1 MIGAKR
7 GGPEVADEENKHTVA
22 ESATGDKR
30 YSDPYGLYRRWLG
43 AWEDVRNEAYEGEV
57 SSTEL
62 GELWRRWF
70 ETTFGLQNRISEAG
84 NGFTNNMAPLWKEMA
99 DDISAKMLSGES
111 LPEEPV
117 KFFVQW
123 YNETEERWSET
134 ADELVRRDEVLESMG
149 RFFETYARSEA
160 ESRQA
165 LEEGLKN
172 RRVPARS
179 DVARV
184 AKLVVVVENK
194 VDRIE
199 ETLEDLVQDNSE
211 ATTVGAVNGLEER
224 MERLEGKM
232 DRILTALER
241 LESDDQDTPEMPR
254 RSSAQKDADEAVTP
268 LEGLSLELIEAG
280 YVGAGGRGVVK
291 GPKTKEED

>member
-1 MIGAKR
+1 M
-7 GGPEVADEENKHTVA
+7 ADEENKRTAA
-22 ESATGDKR
+22 ESVTGEKR
-30 YSDPYGLYRRWLG
+30 YPDPYGFYRRWLG
-43 AWEDVRNEAYEGEV
+43 VSEDVRDEAYEGEV

-62 GELWRRWF
+62 AELWRRWF
-70 ETTFGLQNRISEAG
+70 ETTNGLRNGTSEAE
-84 NGFTNNMAPLWKEMA
+84 NGFTNSMAPLWKEMA

-117 KFFVQW
+117 TFFLRW

-134 ADELVRRDEVLESMG
+134 ADRLIRRDEVLGSMG

-165 LEEGLKN
+165 SEERVKN
-172 RRVPARS
+172 LGVPTRS
-179 DVARV
+179 DVTRV

-199 ETLEDLVQDNSE
+199 EALEDLVRGDSGS
-211 ATTVGAVNGLEER
+211 ATAGAAVNGLEER
-224 MERLEGKM
+224 MDRLEGKM
-232 DRILTALER
+232 DRILTALEK
-241 LESDDQDTPEMPR
+241 LGVDGQDTPKMPR
-254 RSSAQKDADEAVTP
+254 STSAQKDADQAITP

-280 YVGAGGRGVVK
+280 YVGADGWEVVK
-291 GPKTKEED
+291 GPKTKDED

>member
-1 MIGAKR
+1 M
-7 GGPEVADEENKHTVA
+7 ADEENKRTAA
-22 ESATGDKR
+22 ESVTGEKR
-30 YSDPYGLYRRWLG
+30 YPDPYGLYRRWLG
-43 AWEDVRNEAYEGEV
+43 VSEDVRDEAYEGEV

-62 GELWRRWF
+62 AELWRRWF
-70 ETTFGLQNRISEAG
+70 ETTNGLRNGTSEAE
-84 NGFTNNMAPLWKEMA
+84 NGFTNSMAPLWKEMA

-117 KFFVQW
+117 KFFLRW

-134 ADELVRRDEVLESMG
+134 ADRLIRRDEVLESMG

-165 LEEGLKN
+165 SEEGLKN
-172 RRVPARS
+172 RGVPTRS
-179 DVARV
+179 DVTRV

-199 ETLEDLVQDNSE
+199 EALEDLVQGDSGS
-211 ATTVGAVNGLEER
+211 ATAGAAVNGLEER
-224 MERLEGKM
+224 MDRLEGKM

-241 LESDDQDTPEMPR
+241 LGVDGQDTPKMPR
-254 RSSAQKDADEAVTP
+254 STSAQKDADQAITP

-280 YVGAGGRGVVK
+280 YVGADGWEVVK
-291 GPKTKEED
+291 GPKTKDED

>member
-1 MIGAKR
+1 MTADSTIGEKL
-7 GGPEVADEENKHTVA
+7 
-22 ESATGDKR
+22 

-43 AWEDVRNEAYEGEV
+43 ASEDVRDEANEGEV

-70 ETTFGLQNRISEAG
+70 EATAGPRSEALEPE
-84 NGFTNNMAPLWKEMA
+84 NGFMDEMAPLWKEMA
-99 DDISAKMLSGES
+99 DDVSAKMLSGDS
-111 LPEEPV
+111 LPEDPV
-117 KFFVQW
+117 RFFVQW

-134 ADELVRRDEVLESMG
+134 ADELLRRDEILESMS

-160 ESRQA
+160 ELRHAS
-165 LEEGLKN
+165 EEGLKN
-172 RRVPARS
+172 RRVPTRS

-199 ETLEDLVQDNSE
+199 EALEELAHDDSG
-211 ATTVGAVNGLEER
+211 AAVNSLEER
-224 MERLEGKM
+224 MDRLEGKM
-232 DRILTALER
+232 DRILAALGKLVGDDEDLPETPQSSSER
-241 LESDDQDTPEMPR
+241 KEYANES
-254 RSSAQKDADEAVTP
+254 VTP

-280 YVGAGGRGVVK
+280 YVGAGGWGVLE
-291 GPKTKEED
+291 GPKTKDED

>member
-1 MIGAKR
+1 M
-7 GGPEVADEENKHTVA
+7 ADEENKRAAA
-22 ESATGDKR
+22 ESVTGEKR
-30 YSDPYGLYRRWLG
+30 YPDPYGLYRRWLG
-43 AWEDVRNEAYEGEV
+43 VSEDVRDEAYEGEV

-62 GELWRRWF
+62 AELWRRWF
-70 ETTFGLQNRISEAG
+70 ETTNGLRNGTSEAE
-84 NGFTNNMAPLWKEMA
+84 NGFTNSMAPLWKEMA

-117 KFFVQW
+117 KFFLRW

-134 ADELVRRDEVLESMG
+134 ADRLIRRDEVLESMG

-165 LEEGLKN
+165 SEEGLKN
-172 RRVPARS
+172 RGVPTRS
-179 DVARV
+179 DVTRV

-199 ETLEDLVQDNSE
+199 EALEDLVQGDSGS
-211 ATTVGAVNGLEER
+211 ATAGAAVNGLEER
-224 MERLEGKM
+224 MDRLEGKM
-232 DRILTALER
+232 DRILTALEK
-241 LESDDQDTPEMPR
+241 LGVDGQDTPKMPR
-254 RSSAQKDADEAVTP
+254 STSAQKDADQAITP

-280 YVGAGGRGVVK
+280 YVGADGWEVVK
-291 GPKTKEED
+291 GPKTKDED

>member
-1 MIGAKR
+1 M
-7 GGPEVADEENKHTVA
+7 ADEENKRAAA
-22 ESATGDKR
+22 ESVTGEKR
-30 YSDPYGLYRRWLG
+30 YPDPYGLYRRWLG
-43 AWEDVRNEAYEGEV
+43 VSEDVRDEAYEGEV

-62 GELWRRWF
+62 AELWRRWF
-70 ETTFGLQNRISEAG
+70 ETTNGLRNGTSEAE
-84 NGFTNNMAPLWKEMA
+84 NGFTNSMAPLWKEMA

-117 KFFVQW
+117 KFFLRW

-134 ADELVRRDEVLESMG
+134 ADRLIRRDEVLESMG

-165 LEEGLKN
+165 SEERVKN
-172 RRVPARS
+172 RGVPTRS
-179 DVARV
+179 DVTRV

-199 ETLEDLVQDNSE
+199 EALEDLVQGDSGS
-211 ATTVGAVNGLEER
+211 ATAGAAVNGLEER
-224 MERLEGKM
+224 MDRLEGKM
-232 DRILTALER
+232 DRILTALEK
-241 LESDDQDTPEMPR
+241 LGVDGQDTPKMPR
-254 RSSAQKDADEAVTP
+254 STSAQKDADQAITP

-280 YVGAGGRGVVK
+280 YVGADGWEVVK
-291 GPKTKEED
+291 GPKTKDED